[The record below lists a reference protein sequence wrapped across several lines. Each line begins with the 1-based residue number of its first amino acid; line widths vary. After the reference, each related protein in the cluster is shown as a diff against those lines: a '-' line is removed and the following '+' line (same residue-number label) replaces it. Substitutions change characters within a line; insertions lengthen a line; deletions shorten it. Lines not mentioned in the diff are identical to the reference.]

1 MASSRNARNAAD
13 AATTSPAP
21 SGASAAHPAAADSA
35 APRGRGRPPATPE
48 VAAAQRQ
55 QLLDAT
61 AAVFART
68 GYHGLAV
75 ELVAAEAGLS
85 RPTFYKH
92 FRNTDEA
99 IELVIQDVNDRLIA
113 ALLAAVEGQASPF
126 VALESALTAWR
137 DWGHELGP
145 MLRPLFAELHD
156 AHSPASRHR
165 LRTLSI
171 LANRLNTLMLEVGFP
186 APPRLQVDSF
196 LNGMEYLGYRFH
208 LQTPR
213 DAASWQET
221 RDGMLRL
228 GLGILGNSQVW
239 ESAADLARLLNINL
253 DRVADAMPPASSS
266 GDPS

>member
-1 MASSRNARNAAD
+1 MPRPV
-13 AATTSPAP
+13 PAP
-21 SGASAAHPAAADSA
+21 SLPTASMPAAPDAPAGSA
-35 APRGRGRPPATPE
+35 PPRGRGRPPAAPAVQE
-48 VAAAQRQ
+48 AIRQR
-55 QLLDAT
+55 LLDAT
-61 AAVFART
+61 AAVFARV

-75 ELVAAEAGLS
+75 ELVAAEAELS

-99 IELVIQDVNDRLIA
+99 VEVVIRDANDRLIA
-113 ALLAAVEGQASPF
+113 ALLAAVANQASPF
-126 VALESALTAWR
+126 AALEAALAVWR

-165 LRTLSI
+165 QRTLALLADRLRTL
-171 LANRLNTLMLEVGFP
+171 MQEVGFP
-186 APPRLQVDSF
+186 PPPRVQVDTF

-221 RDGMLRL
+221 RDSMLRL
-228 GLGILGNSQVW
+228 ALGLLGTTQVW
-239 ESAADLARLLNINL
+239 DSAADLARMLGIDL
-253 DRVADAMPPASSS
+253 DRRAGPDDDLAPSHSAHALP